1 MSSIGNVMDIMKE
14 CDVVVYYQ
22 PILDNETKLLHKYES
37 LMRLNHNG
45 KILEPSCFLQ
55 HSKEIG
61 CYNALSKKM
70 LVMIFEELRKFK
82 TLNVSINISMLNI
95 VDIKYCVLLFSELDK
110 TSNLKRVTLEFTEL
124 DQIDFERAFLFFAEL
139 KKRGVKISL
148 DDFGSGYANYEYL
161 LSRDFDY
168 LKIDGNIIK
177 KICCDRKNEAIVE
190 SILNYSKE
198 FRIPI
203 IAEHVE
209 TLEIY
214 NKVCDMGIEY
224 SQGYY
229 IGRPS
234 SSLLT
239 KLEK

>member
-1 MSSIGNVMDIMKE
+1 MNSIEKTMDIMKE
-14 CDVVVYYQ
+14 CEVVVYYQ
-22 PILDNETKLLHKYES
+22 PILDNKTKQLHKYES

-45 KILEPSCFLQ
+45 KILEPSYFLK

-70 LVMIFEELRKFK
+70 LVIIFEELRKHR

-95 VDIKYCVLLFSELDK
+95 VDINYCILLFSELDK
-110 TSNLKRVTLEFTEL
+110 TSNLERITLEFTEL
-124 DQIDFERAFLFFAEL
+124 DQIDFERAFLFFKEL

-177 KICCDRKNEAIVE
+177 KICCDRKNEAI
-190 SILNYSKE
+190 
-198 FRIPI
+198 
-203 IAEHVE
+203 
-209 TLEIY
+209 
-214 NKVCDMGIEY
+214 
-224 SQGYY
+224 
-229 IGRPS
+229 
-234 SSLLT
+234 
-239 KLEK
+239 